1 MATLKEKQGLDNGMA
16 EMLLMDMTCNPDLR
30 FNTWKC
36 ILKAILNTLFY
47 INCYP
52 TQKTFLRE
60 HRAAGKEKQKDA
72 RNVENGQNFFKSYV
86 KTSCK

>member
-36 ILKAILNTLFY
+36 ILKAILNTPPLY
-47 INCYP
+47 
-52 TQKTFLRE
+52 
-60 HRAAGKEKQKDA
+60 
-72 RNVENGQNFFKSYV
+72 
-86 KTSCK
+86 